1 MPLLKGPT
9 THAHR
14 APLPPRLPAARD
26 QQARGPPR
34 RLDTD
39 PLHPSGWTLS
49 HDPELEL
56 DLRAADDG
64 SSAVLILGMCLYA
77 GDDEKEISPA
87 ARLAEAWQHS
97 TTALLDELDMLGGR
111 FAVLTVEPDEV
122 VIRQDA
128 MGVRT
133 VYFSPATRLVG
144 SHACL
149 LQEVA
154 PLEERTAHEGR
165 SAILVTWSRTPYL
178 GMDALLPN
186 HELRLPEWS
195 VHRFYP
201 REANRYAHMNLAERL
216 QLFRNRWDRELDD
229 LRSQDAELVMSLT
242 GGADSRTGLALSWT
256 HRDDFTMFTYT
267 ASTRGGGRYRK
278 SLAQDRVIVD
288 RLLEIMPE
296 ARHQYFYFDDTAS
309 ELTEAQQELVHKN
322 TIGRHG
328 PWLLPHYLREF
339 SGGRHIHLRGAGYEV
354 GRAYWDVRP
363 ETDNLASLRSL
374 FLARTKKASSG
385 ESPAEA
391 MAYFDEGL
399 RRWEYDGD
407 LHGYHLRDLY
417 YWEMRMGRW
426 SAEIMNETDLA
437 FETCIMINSR
447 SLLEIA
453 LSFPLED
460 RRSGFFFAELINDTD
475 PLLNFFGKNDL
486 RNLYEIT
493 RDQQR
498 EDQAPTKTEAATLTP
513 EVLIVTPEDM
523 TTIPAHENLL
533 QLPQKDF
540 TPGTAAL
547 RSFSPAGVD
556 GELRFTVTSRYS
568 NPRSGVYW
576 HCQIW
581 VNDRLHVSWP
591 AGTSDSPIHVTVTDL
606 RAHDVVSIGN
616 AALVDRRET
625 SSWSRASRA
634 WIEDVVFE
642 PRAPI
647 GEACVGIDA
656 PRAIR
661 P

>member
-1 MPLLKGPT
+1 MPIERPYPRGFLLHETGR
-9 THAHR
+9 HVDLR
-14 APLPPRLPAARD
+14 AGWTQTSLR
-26 QQARGPPR
+26 
-34 RLDTD
+34 
-39 PLHPSGWTLS
+39 PSSWTLS

-56 DLRAADDG
+56 DLRAADNG
-64 SSAVLILGMCLYA
+64 SSAVLVLGMCLYA
-77 GDDEKEISPA
+77 GDENREISPA

-111 FAVLTVEPDEV
+111 FAVLTVEPDQV

-144 SHACL
+144 SHANL

-165 SAILVTWSRTPYL
+165 SAVLVTWSRTPYL

-195 VHRFYP
+195 VQRFYP
-201 REANRYAHMNLAERL
+201 REANRYAHMSLAERL
-216 QLFRNRWDRELDD
+216 QLFRNRWDREQDD
-229 LRSQDAELVMSLT
+229 LRAQDADLVMSLT
-242 GGADSRTGLALSWT
+242 GGADSRTGLALSWK
-256 HRDDFTMFTYT
+256 HREDFTMFTYT
-267 ASTRGGGRYRK
+267 ASTQGGGRYRK

-296 ARHQYFYFDDTAS
+296 ARHQYFYFDDSAS
-309 ELTEAQQELVHKN
+309 ELTETQQELVRRN

-363 ETDNLASLRSL
+363 ETDTLDSLQAL
-374 FLARTKKASSG
+374 FMSSQRKKWSR
-385 ESPAEA
+385 EPHAEA
-391 MAYFDEGL
+391 LDYFHEGI

-460 RRSGFFFAELINDTD
+460 RRSGFFFAELINDSY

-498 EDQAPTKTEAATLTP
+498 KEQTSAKTEAVSLTP
-513 EVLIVTPEDM
+513 EVLIVTSDEM

-540 TPGTAAL
+540 APGTAAL
-547 RSFSPAGVD
+547 RSFSPARVD
-556 GELRFTVTSRYS
+556 GELRFTVTSRYA
-568 NPRSGVYW
+568 NPKAGGYW

-591 AGTSDSPIHVTVTDL
+591 AGTSDSPVHVTVTDL

-616 AALVDRRET
+616 AALVDRRGT
-625 SSWSRASRA
+625 TSWSKASRA

-656 PRAIR
+656 PRATR

>member
-1 MPLLKGPT
+1 MPIERPYPRGFLLHET
-9 THAHR
+9 SR
-14 APLPPRLPAARD
+14 RVDIPAGWT
-26 QQARGPPR
+26 Q
-34 RLDTD
+34 T

-56 DLRAADDG
+56 DLREADDG
-64 SSAVLILGMCLYA
+64 SSAVLVLGMCLYA
-77 GDDEKEISPA
+77 GDDEKEIAPA
-87 ARLAEAWQHS
+87 ARLAEAWRHS

-111 FAVLTVEPDEV
+111 FAVLTVEPDQV

-133 VYFSPATRLVG
+133 VYFSPVTRLVG
-144 SHACL
+144 SHANL
-149 LQEVA
+149 LQEIT
-154 PLEERTAHEGR
+154 PLEERTAQSGR
-165 SAILVTWSRTPYL
+165 SATLVAWSRTPYL

-201 REANRYAHMNLAERL
+201 REANRYAHMSLSGRL
-216 QLFRNRWDRELDD
+216 RLFRSRWDRELDD
-229 LRSQDAELVMSLT
+229 LRTQGADLVMSLT
-242 GGADSRTGLALSWT
+242 GGADSRTGLALSWK

-267 ASTRGGGRYRK
+267 ASTQGDDRYRK
-278 SLAQDRVIVD
+278 SLAKDRVIVD

-296 ARHQYFYFDDTAS
+296 ASHQYFYLDDTTS
-309 ELTEAQQELVHKN
+309 ELTETQQELVRRN

-328 PWLLPHYLREF
+328 AWLLPHYLREF
-339 SGGRHIHLRGAGYEV
+339 PDGKYVHLRGAGYEV

-363 ETDNLASLRSL
+363 ETDTLDSLQAL
-374 FLARTKKASSG
+374 FMSSQRKKWSR
-385 ESPAEA
+385 EPRAEA
-391 MAYFDEGL
+391 LDYFHEGI

-407 LHGYHLRDLY
+407 FHGYHLRDLY

-426 SAEIMNETDLA
+426 SAEIMNETDIA

-453 LSFPLED
+453 LSFPVED
-460 RRSGFFFAELINDTD
+460 RRSGFFFAELINDSY

-498 EDQAPTKTEAATLTP
+498 EDQASAKTEDVSLTP
-513 EVLIVTPEDM
+513 EVLIVTSEEM

-533 QLPQKDF
+533 QLPQKHF
-540 TPGTAAL
+540 TPGAVAL
-547 RSFSPAGVD
+547 RSFAACTSD
-556 GELRFTVTSRYS
+556 GELRFTVTSRYA
-568 NPRSGVYW
+568 NPRSGGYW

-591 AGTSDSPIHVTVTDL
+591 AGTSDSPVHVTVTDL
-606 RAHDVVSIGN
+606 RADDIVSIGN
-616 AALVDRRET
+616 AALVDRRGT
-625 SSWSRASRA
+625 TSWSQASRA

-647 GEACVGIDA
+647 GETCVGIDA
-656 PRAIR
+656 PRATR